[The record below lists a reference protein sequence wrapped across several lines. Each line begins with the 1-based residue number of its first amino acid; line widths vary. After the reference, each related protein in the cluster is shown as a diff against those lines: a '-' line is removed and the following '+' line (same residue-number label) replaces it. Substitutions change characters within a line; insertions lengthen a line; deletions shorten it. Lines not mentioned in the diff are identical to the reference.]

1 MLKITLI
8 AYFLSSGQYVERF
21 ATLNDCND
29 VIIEAQLVK
38 GEDLWSAVCT
48 GPENEILISAG
59 VDIGP

>member
-1 MLKITLI
+1 MKYILI
-8 AYFLSSGQYVERF
+8 AYFLSSGQYTQKF

-38 GEDLWSAVCT
+38 GEDLWNAVCV

-59 VDIGP
+59 ADLGP